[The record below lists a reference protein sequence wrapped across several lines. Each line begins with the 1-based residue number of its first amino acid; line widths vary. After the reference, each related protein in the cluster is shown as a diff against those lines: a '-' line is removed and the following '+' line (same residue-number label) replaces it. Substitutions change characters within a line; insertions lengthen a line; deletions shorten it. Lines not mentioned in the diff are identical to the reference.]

1 MSVVIDEVIA
11 ETGEPAPAPRAA
23 SSEASAPAA
32 QPEDADQIAFE
43 MGRRRHRLERLW
55 AD

>member
-11 ETGEPAPAPRAA
+11 ETREAPAPAPAA
-23 SSEASAPAA
+23 RAPAGA
-32 QPEDADQIAFE
+32 APQPADLDRFDLQLA
-43 MGRRRHRLERLW
+43 RRRHRLERLW

>member
-11 ETGEPAPAPRAA
+11 ETGEAPVPAAAAPASAA
-23 SSEASAPAA
+23 AA
-32 QPEDADQIAFE
+32 QPEDLDRLDFHQA
-43 MGRRRHRLERLW
+43 RRRHRLERLW

>member
-11 ETGEPAPAPRAA
+11 ETSEAPAPAAA
-23 SSEASAPAA
+23 APAA
-32 QPEDADQIAFE
+32 AAATPPMDLDRLDYQLA
-43 MGRRRHRLERLW
+43 RRRHRLERLW